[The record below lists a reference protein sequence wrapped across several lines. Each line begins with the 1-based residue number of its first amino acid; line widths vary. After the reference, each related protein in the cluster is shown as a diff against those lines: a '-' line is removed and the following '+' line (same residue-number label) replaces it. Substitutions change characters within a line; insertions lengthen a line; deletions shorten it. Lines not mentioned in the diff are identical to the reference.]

1 MRPHGE
7 LAVGGGRHARLLF
20 ENTGEIGNVVE
31 VERIGN
37 LTESHVVFLYE
48 PHSFVDFKFRYIIDY
63 RFVIILFEHA
73 ADVRNAVIQII
84 GDFP

>member
-1 MRPHGE
+1 MRPYGE

-20 ENTGEIGNVVE
+20 ENTGEISDVVE
-31 VERIGN
+31 IERIGN
-37 LTESHVVFLYE
+37 LTERHIIFLYE
-48 PHSFVDFKFRYIIDY
+48 PHGFVDFKFRYIVDY

-73 ADVRNAVIQII
+73 ADVRDAVIQIV